1 MRHKLP
7 GVAGI
12 ATASTIGPA
21 ARRAGAAA
29 GSIEAGGF
37 EPPHGGIKIRCL
49 AASVLFLIPEIPHDR
64 RQDRLKSVDL
74 GEINDNEAGDAG
86 RRRRKGWRR

>member
-1 MRHKLP
+1 MFKEDADLFVGR
-7 GVAGI
+7 
-12 ATASTIGPA
+12 S
-21 ARRAGAAA
+21 R
-29 GSIEAGGF
+29 S
-37 EPPHGGIKIRCL
+37 EPPRGGIKIRCL
-49 AASVLFLIPEIPHDR
+49 ATSVLFLIPEIPHDR